1 MDLLFFPIPFSVS
14 MADFRKPSS
23 FCLEICLKNPS
34 ILRSVTAFK
43 GMRPSSALHNIFG
56 VDLFTPRICF
66 QKFKWTCS
74 IEYFSHES

>member
-1 MDLLFFPIPFSVS
+1 MDLLFFLILLSVS
-14 MADFRKPSS
+14 MADFGKPSS

-56 VDLFTPRICF
+56 VDLYIPRICL

-74 IEYFSHES
+74 IGDFSHES